1 MKFSETPIV
10 QRYSDGDVIIS
21 EGIVSNNVFII
32 LEGKVNITKKSDKKN
47 VLVAQLKEGDVFGEM
62 GLISGK
68 VRSAN
73 CMAVGNVTIGV
84 IDKEKFSQ
92 LIDNL
97 PEDLQ
102 AVVRALVSRLR
113 FTTEQLSRI
122 GTELDK
128 TRAVLSA
135 FSIDIDS

>member
-10 QRYSDGDVIIS
+10 QRFSDGDTIIS

-32 LEGKVNITKKSDKKN
+32 LEGKVNVAKKMDKKN

-62 GLISGK
+62 GLISGN

-73 CMAVGNVTIGV
+73 CTAVGNVTIGV
-84 IDKEKFSQ
+84 IDKEKFNE
-92 LIDNL
+92 LINNL

-102 AVVRALVSRLR
+102 AVVRALVNLLR

-122 GTELDK
+122 GMELDK
-128 TRAVLSA
+128 TRAVLSS
-135 FSIDIDS
+135 FSIDL